1 MDTIHRGTA
10 STCWPATPLVLALI
24 FLGVA
29 GCGGG
34 AMESVTY
41 TADNAPVVYRSVP
54 DSVTVHSRSEVDTG
68 PEIDGGRTA
77 LVRQIDYPSDA
88 FDDGTEGQVRVS
100 LVIGPDGRVYQPDIL
115 SSVGPSIDREA
126 LRVLQAVDW
135 TPGRSG
141 GQSVYVQTEIAVPF
155 RLAEH
160 QPAQDAPSPPQ
171 QQPPRPPRY

>member
-1 MDTIHRGTA
+1 
-10 STCWPATPLVLALI
+10 
-24 FLGVA
+24 
-29 GCGGG
+29 
-34 AMESVTY
+34 MESVTY

-54 DSVTVHSRSEVDTG
+54 DSVTIHTRSEVDTG
-68 PEIDGGRTA
+68 PEIDGGRAA

-100 LVIGPDGRVYQPDIL
+100 LVIGSDGRVYQPDIL
-115 SSVGPSIDREA
+115 SSVAPSIDREA

-141 GQSVYVQTEIAVPF
+141 GQPVYVQTEIAVPF

-160 QPAQDAPSPPQ
+160 QPAQDMPRPPQ
-171 QQPPRPPRY
+171 QQQPRPPRY